1 MDFSNTTNEPNSY
14 RNHGY
19 TDEVDDDST
28 IAHSI
33 SDHSDID
40 ITDTQPDVKDGA
52 RQTQQING
60 NVLRVQPEVLRRK
73 SSKK

>member
-1 MDFSNTTNEPNSY
+1 MDFSNTTRESNSY

-19 TDEVDDDST
+19 TDEVDDDN
-28 IAHSI
+28 I
-33 SDHSDID
+33 SDHSNIDMTDIR
-40 ITDTQPDVKDGA
+40 PDVKDGK

-60 NVLRVQPEVLRRK
+60 NVSREIPEVQRRK

>member
-1 MDFSNTTNEPNSY
+1 MDFSNTTNEPNSC

-19 TDEVDDDST
+19 TDEVDDDS

-33 SDHSDID
+33 SDHSNID

-52 RQTQQING
+52 RQRQQING
-60 NVLRVQPEVLRRK
+60 NVLRVQPEVPRRK